1 MFWTFRKHLIKALLI
16 VAALFIAISL
26 FTNKGQNKEVEVI
39 EKAEQVSSKK
49 HFVISEEMIMGKL
62 KAKSQIVSME
72 QPIKKKD
79 TDVDDGFFGNRYTE
93 LKVKG
98 NYKMGLNTS
107 DIKVN
112 HIDNA
117 TGNVYIS
124 LGKPALISL
133 DLPYDLLKFKK
144 TGWSR
149 LSMNEDEQKNFYK
162 SVKKEIRSEIVNDKE
177 ILRQADLYNQD
188 VVRGLLD
195 NVGIN
200 NIIFE

>member
-1 MFWTFRKHLIKALLI
+1 MLWTFKKHLIKALLI

-26 FTNKGQNKEVEVI
+26 YTNKGQNREVEVI
-39 EKAEQVSSKK
+39 EKTEQLSSTK
-49 HFVISEEMIMGKL
+49 HYVISEEMIMGKL

-72 QPIKKKD
+72 QHIKKKD
-79 TDVDDGFFGNRYTE
+79 TDVDDSWLGERKTE

-98 NYKMGLNTS
+98 VYQMGLNTH
-107 DIKVN
+107 DIKVK
-112 HIDNA
+112 HIDN
-117 TGNVYIS
+117 TSGIVYLS
-124 LGKPALISL
+124 LGKPTLISL

-149 LSMNEDEQKNFYK
+149 LAMNEDEQKNLYK
-162 SVKKEIRSEIVNDKE
+162 SVKKEIRADIMSDKE

-195 NVGIN
+195 NMGIQ

>member
-16 VAALFIAISL
+16 VAALFLAL
-26 FTNKGQNKEVEVI
+26 TLYTNKGQNREVEII
-39 EKAEQVSSKK
+39 EKTEQLSSTK
-49 HFVISEEMIMGKL
+49 HYVISEEMIMGKL

-72 QPIKKKD
+72 QPINKKD
-79 TDVDDGFFGNRYTE
+79 TDVDDGLFGNRYTE
-93 LKVKG
+93 LNVKG
-98 NYKMGLNTS
+98 SFKMGLNTS
-107 DIKVN
+107 DIRVN
-112 HIDNA
+112 HIDNT

-133 DLPYDLLKFKK
+133 NLPYDQLTFKK

-149 LSMNEDEQKNFYK
+149 LAMNEDEQKNFYK
-162 SVKKEIRSEIVNDKE
+162 SVEKKIRADLMSDKE
-177 ILRQADLYNQD
+177 IHRQADLYNQD